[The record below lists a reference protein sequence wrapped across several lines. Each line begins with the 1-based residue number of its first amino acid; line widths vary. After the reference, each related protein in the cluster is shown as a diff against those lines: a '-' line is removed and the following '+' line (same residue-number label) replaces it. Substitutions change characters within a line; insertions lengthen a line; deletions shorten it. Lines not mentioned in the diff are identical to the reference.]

1 MPVLA
6 SERLDPVDPIDTP
19 AGAVGTADLAALDVY
34 VHRARM
40 SKHRRSEHARVTGTP
55 RHCRDPQW
63 LGDGEV
69 RLDVQSTAGR
79 HCPVG
84 TDHVKDLD
92 PWALDVSTDPQSRT
106 TGDID
111 ECARAVAVHVE
122 LEPRAVGGER
132 APRPN
137 SILPSGSGQVLAAE
151 VGVDTTPPWRVGV
164 AAFARSR
171 V

>member
-34 VHRARM
+34 VRRARM

-69 RLDVQSTAGR
+69 
-79 HCPVG
+79 
-84 TDHVKDLD
+84 
-92 PWALDVSTDPQSRT
+92 VSTSSPLLVATAPSGPTTSRT
-106 TGDID
+106 STPGPST
-111 ECARAVAVHVE
+111 CAR
-122 LEPRAVGGER
+122 
-132 APRPN
+132 
-137 SILPSGSGQVLAAE
+137 
-151 VGVDTTPPWRVGV
+151 T
-164 AAFARSR
+164 
-171 V
+171 